1 MLTTLFAVLHPQHK
15 MDYFK
20 RLNWPKAWQETAR
33 ELVQA
38 EYESNYA
45 GRFSRTEDA
54 AEEESDQSHGHGSHN
69 ATITADDDDDGHPRT
84 RSRTRTI
91 RSIVITSSTDDSEDG
106 DYEDVGPQRPARS
119 LRSGRL
125 PASDSSEDDDDEEE
139 GGG

>member
-69 ATITADDDDDGHPRT
+69 ATITADDDNDGDGET
-84 RSRTRTI
+84 RSHGH
-91 RSIVITSSTDDSEDG
+91 TSSAWSEVDS
-106 DYEDVGPQRPARS
+106 
-119 LRSGRL
+119 
-125 PASDSSEDDDDEEE
+125 SDSDDVSSF
-139 GGG
+139 